1 MRLLPSLEGM
11 ARCQGCWHC
20 PPTTGRAMSEPQ
32 YSAIHMT
39 RIDAEIFATRVGRV
53 AGAMY
58 LQEDAK
64 ASDLM
69 AGAIAWDER
78 MRKLMR

>member
-1 MRLLPSLEGM
+1 M
-11 ARCQGCWHC
+11 
-20 PPTTGRAMSEPQ
+20 TEPQ

-39 RIDAEIFATRVGRV
+39 RIDAMIFATRVGRD
-53 AGAMY
+53 AGTMY

-69 AGAIAWDER
+69 AGAIEWDAR
-78 MRKLMR
+78 MIREGLTDQG